1 MVSPGCAHLTW
12 EAQAAAG
19 TVAGGQCP
27 VQVLVFS
34 IQIKAKNAT
43 AVTKIDGSVG
53 QVVVA
58 SPDFV
63 PLKRHDLHQAL
74 RPDARDRVAIVTPVL
89 GC

>member
-1 MVSPGCAHLTW
+1 MVSPGCAHLVGA
-12 EAQAAAG
+12 AQAAAG
-19 TVAGGQCP
+19 TVVGGRCP

-58 SPDFV
+58 SPGFV
-63 PLKRHDLHQAL
+63 SLKRHDLHQAL
-74 RPDARDRVAIVTPVL
+74 CLDARDRVAIFKPVL

>member
-1 MVSPGCAHLTW
+1 VVSPGCAHLVGV
-12 EAQAAAG
+12 AQAAAG
-19 TVAGGQCP
+19 TVVGGQCP

-34 IQIKAKNAT
+34 IHIKAKNAT

-63 PLKRHDLHQAL
+63 SPKRHGLHQAL
-74 RPDARDRVAIVTPVL
+74 RPDARDRVAILKSAL
-89 GC
+89 G